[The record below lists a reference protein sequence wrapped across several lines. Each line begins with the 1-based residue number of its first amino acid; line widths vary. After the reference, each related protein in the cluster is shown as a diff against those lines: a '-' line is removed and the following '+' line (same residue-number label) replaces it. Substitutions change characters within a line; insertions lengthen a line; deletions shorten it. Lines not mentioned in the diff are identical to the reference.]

1 MDSKGKEGVLV
12 SDFSLPCE
20 KSSDVSWLQE
30 KLRQTRVGLVAELEK
45 NSAVFGCYMVLD
57 REGVIQYMNL
67 EGLNTLDMG
76 SLQQHG
82 WRLDFPEP
90 EEPMMDTNSPFAIS
104 RFIPFRT

>member
-45 NSAVFGCYMVLD
+45 NSAVFG
-57 REGVIQYMNL
+57 
-67 EGLNTLDMG
+67 
-76 SLQQHG
+76 
-82 WRLDFPEP
+82 
-90 EEPMMDTNSPFAIS
+90 
-104 RFIPFRT
+104 